1 MLQATNSTAMIK
13 VMILSD
19 INKVNSPS
27 LNSIKVQ
34 ECVIQ
39 NANSIQKSHILFE
52 RQ

>member
-1 MLQATNSTAMIK
+1 MLQARNSTAMIK
-13 VMILSD
+13 VMTLSD

-27 LNSIKVQ
+27 SNPIKVW
-34 ECVIQ
+34 EYVIQ